1 MSLQNS
7 NNIYSPKCTK
17 PNILLDNLQPDENII
32 HINKYRF
39 MDFYYEELDKLNNL
53 DYSNNQIKEESSIP
67 SKFPLI
73 KKEDN
78 NNNNNNLF
86 KKERKVENN
95 KYAKNILKDNFL
107 YILLQPSPVDTKFR
121 LSRLTNIDNGWAQ
134 WTDNLSQLYQVVQI
148 YASTTDNEINK
159 NKLHNINVITLDK
172 NSSSASDYL
181 VQAFSHLVL
190 KEKPPRWLV
199 FANDHTFIVPP
210 NLVCFLKS
218 LDSELPIYTG
228 FYIIKYI
235 IYIY

>member
-1 MSLQNS
+1 MVQKKKKSINTFWLLL
-7 NNIYSPKCTK
+7 IGLT
-17 PNILLDNLQPDENII
+17 IL
-32 HINKYRF
+32 
-39 MDFYYEELDKLNNL
+39 YYIAFLHYVKNRSKESDKLNNL
-53 DYSNNQIKEESSIP
+53 DYSNQIKEDNEKSSIP

-73 KKEDN
+73 KKED

-95 KYAKNILKDNFL
+95 KYAKNILKDSFL
-107 YILLQPSPVDTKFR
+107 YILLQPSPVDIKFR

-228 FYIIKYI
+228 F
-235 IYIY
+235 